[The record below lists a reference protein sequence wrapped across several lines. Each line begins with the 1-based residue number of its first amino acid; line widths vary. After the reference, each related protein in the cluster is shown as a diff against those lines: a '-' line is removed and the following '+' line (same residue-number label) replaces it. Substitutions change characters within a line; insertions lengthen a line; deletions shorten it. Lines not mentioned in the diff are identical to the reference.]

1 MIISEKGSA
10 HGGEM
15 DFGKIL
21 AELRQEKAAIEQAI
35 VSIEKL
41 AGAHR
46 REAPGEGQAEV
57 APRKRG
63 RPKGSKNRPPTPA
76 ANAVGGGSPAV

>member
-1 MIISEKGSA
+1 
-10 HGGEM
+10 M
-15 DFGKIL
+15 DFSRIL

-35 VSIEKL
+35 LSIEKL

-46 REAPGEGQAEV
+46 RGRPPGALSEEP

-63 RPKGSKNRPPTPA
+63 RPKGSKNKVPTPA
-76 ANAVGGGSPAV
+76 ANAAGGAPPL

>member
-1 MIISEKGSA
+1 
-10 HGGEM
+10 M
-15 DFGKIL
+15 DFGRIL

-35 VSIEKL
+35 LSIEKL

-46 REAPGEGQAEV
+46 RDRLGDTEPDQ

-63 RPKGSKNRPPTPA
+63 RPKGSKNRTTA
-76 ANAVGGGSPAV
+76 PAVSNAAGSGGQPL

>member
-1 MIISEKGSA
+1 
-10 HGGEM
+10 M

-46 REAPGEGQAEV
+46 RERTGELAADQT
-57 APRKRG
+57 PRKRG
-63 RPKGSKNRPPTPA
+63 RPKGSKNRPPASAVSNA
-76 ANAVGGGSPAV
+76 AGNGTQPL

>member
-1 MIISEKGSA
+1 
-10 HGGEM
+10 M

-35 VSIEKL
+35 LSIEKL

-46 REAPGEGQAEV
+46 RDRIGESHAPGEGQAEEPV
-57 APRKRG
+57 RKRG
-63 RPKGSKNRPPTPA
+63 RPKGSKNRTSTPA
-76 ANAVGGGSPAV
+76 ASAVSGVPSQ

>member
-1 MIISEKGSA
+1 
-10 HGGEM
+10 M

-35 VSIEKL
+35 LSIEKL

-46 REAPGEGQAEV
+46 RDRSGEGQADDP
-57 APRKRG
+57 PRKRG
-63 RPKGSKNRPPTPA
+63 RPKGSKNRSPTTA
-76 ANAVGGGSPAV
+76 ANAVTSSGPT

>member
-1 MIISEKGSA
+1 
-10 HGGEM
+10 M
-15 DFGKIL
+15 DFGRIL

-35 VSIEKL
+35 LSIEKL

-46 REAPGEGQAEV
+46 GDEAGGGHPAE

-63 RPKGSKNRPPTPA
+63 RPKGSKNRTPTPA
-76 ANAVGGGSPAV
+76 ATNAAGGSSTSL

>member
-1 MIISEKGSA
+1 
-10 HGGEM
+10 M

-35 VSIEKL
+35 LSIEKL
-41 AGAHR
+41 AGAHQGNR
-46 REAPGEGQAEV
+46 SAASEPGE

-63 RPKGSKNRPPTPA
+63 RPKGSKNRTVPSA
-76 ANAVGGGSPAV
+76 ANVASGGAPI

>member
-1 MIISEKGSA
+1 
-10 HGGEM
+10 M
-15 DFGKIL
+15 DFSRIL

-35 VSIEKL
+35 LSIEKL

-46 REAPGEGQAEV
+46 RGRPPVVPGEEP

-63 RPKGSKNRPPTPA
+63 RPKGSKNKVPTPA
-76 ANAVGGGSPAV
+76 ANAAGGNVPV

>member
-1 MIISEKGSA
+1 
-10 HGGEM
+10 M

-35 VSIEKL
+35 LSIEKL

-46 REAPGEGQAEV
+46 RGRPPGSGGLTEET

-63 RPKGSKNRPPTPA
+63 RPKGSKNRQPAQA
-76 ANAVGGGSPAV
+76 ANAAGGTPPI

>member
-1 MIISEKGSA
+1 
-10 HGGEM
+10 M

-35 VSIEKL
+35 LSIEKL

-46 REAPGEGQAEV
+46 RGRPPGSGNGLAED

-63 RPKGSKNRPPTPA
+63 RPKGSKNRQPSPA
-76 ANAVGGGSPAV
+76 ANAAGGSPQI

>member
-1 MIISEKGSA
+1 
-10 HGGEM
+10 M
-15 DFGKIL
+15 DFGRIL

-35 VSIEKL
+35 LSIEKL

-46 REAPGEGQAEV
+46 RGRPPGSGGEIGEE

-63 RPKGSKNRPPTPA
+63 RPKGSKNRQPA
-76 ANAVGGGSPAV
+76 QTANAAGGTQPV